1 MGTGLWGMWADMCWS
16 PTADAVAGGVVASI
30 GVVALVG
37 ARRGRDRVLGA
48 LPLVLGAHQLVESV
62 VWLET
67 QGRVSAGLGRVAVT
81 AWAVI
86 AFVVLPTFVPLGVL
100 VSAWAHGVGRWRLAV
115 CLVVGMAVS
124 AVMGADVASRQ
135 VTAQADGHV
144 LNYGLG
150 ITAGWLLIG
159 GYLVSTLGAPLLSP
173 DRFVRWFGLAAMVGA
188 AGCAAAWRLEFAST
202 WCAYAAVLSVLLAV
216 WVRRPEPDG
225 AGPGGPAERSRPAG
239 AHAL

>member
-1 MGTGLWGMWADMCWS
+1 MCWS

-86 AFVVLPTFVPLGVL
+86 AFVVLPTLVPLGVL
-100 VSAWAHGVGRWRLAV
+100 VSAWPRGVGRRRLAA
-115 CLVVGMAVS
+115 CLVVGVAVS
-124 AVMGADVASRQ
+124 VLMGVDVAAHQ
-135 VTAQADGHV
+135 VTARAEGHV

-150 ITAGWLLIG
+150 ISAGWLLVG
-159 GYLVSTLGAPLLSP
+159 GYLVATLGAPLVSP
-173 DRFVRWFGLAAMVGA
+173 DRFVRWFGLAALVGA

-202 WCAYAAVLSVLLAV
+202 WCAYAAVLSLMLAF
-216 WVRRPEPDG
+216 WVRRPESGG
-225 AGPGGPAERSRPAG
+225 AGPGGSAERSRSAG
-239 AHAL
+239 AQAV